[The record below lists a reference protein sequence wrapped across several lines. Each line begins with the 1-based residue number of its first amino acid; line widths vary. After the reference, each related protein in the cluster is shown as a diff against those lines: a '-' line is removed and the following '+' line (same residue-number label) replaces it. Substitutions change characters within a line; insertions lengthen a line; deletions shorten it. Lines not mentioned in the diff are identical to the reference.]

1 MKEKKKNRKL
11 LFQIGVVLIPVF
23 LGLMAGILWV
33 IYDSSVDGYLEAQ
46 NTHMEIFLNQVY
58 AGCILADYA
67 DQDMEDV
74 KEWAFKRLASDPEA
88 AAEAITQEENDAAFK
103 DLMDDKV
110 SQVWTLSWLEN
121 SSDAVQRYAI
131 KTIYEE
137 TQTHFQ
143 NDYIDQKYDDLFVV
157 DLTDEHKGLVLYE
170 SLRKDGTRHVGDH
183 YDLNASNH
191 SAIEK
196 LLESGKD
203 EIVFERSDDI
213 PAKGSYY
220 IGYKPIYL
228 NGKLYAA
235 IGLVYNWKG
244 IHDAVISTMNKAWLL
259 GIGGF
264 VLAMGIILAVLYRK
278 SIRPLTRIQG
288 IVREYTKDKNAEET
302 LSRTAEINDR
312 NEFGL
317 LSDDIAGMVTEIDHY
332 TKENIR
338 LAGEKER
345 TEKELY
351 EAQVSV
357 MVSQIQ
363 PHFMYNALTSIAM
376 MCTIDPDVAQEATV
390 TFADY
395 LRGNMD
401 SLKQKEPVPF
411 EIELEHLKKYIYI
424 EQLRFGKKLNIEYDI
439 QTTTFKL
446 PLLSIQPLVE
456 NAVKHGVGMKKE
468 GGTVTIATRE
478 TDTTYEVIVS
488 DDGVGFDA
496 EEVKNRQKSKSDGR
510 SHVGM
515 ENIKKRL
522 HDQCGADVVIKSVV
536 GEGTTAKVII
546 PKVTDSKDTDPN
558 ETGSK

>member
-1 MKEKKKNRKL
+1 MEKKKNRKL

-23 LGLMAGILWV
+23 IGLMAGILWV

-46 NTHMEIFLNQVY
+46 NTHMEIFLKQVY
-58 AGCILADYA
+58 VGSILRDDS
-67 DQDMEDV
+67 DQDTVDMR
-74 KEWAFKRLASDPEA
+74 EWAIRRLASDPEV
-88 AAEAITQEENDAAFK
+88 AAEEITQEENDAMYEELMK
-103 DLMDDKV
+103 DTTD
-110 SQVWTLSWLEN
+110 QVWTAPWVER
-121 SSDAVQRYAI
+121 SSDIIQRYVI
-131 KTIYEE
+131 KSFYYDTQSSFQDAYNDLKYE
-137 TQTHFQ
+137 
-143 NDYIDQKYDDLFVV
+143 DLFIV
-157 DLTDEHKGLVLYE
+157 DLTEEHRGLVLFE
-170 SLRKDGTRHVGDH
+170 SLRKEGNRHVGDH
-183 YDLNASNH
+183 FNLNTSDH
-191 SAIEK
+191 PAIAAM
-196 LLESGKD
+196 LESGKD

-213 PAKGSYY
+213 PYEGKYY

-228 NGKLYAA
+228 NDKLYAA
-235 IGLVYNWKG
+235 IGLVYNWES
-244 IHDAVISTMNKAWLL
+244 IRDAVISTMNKAWIL
-259 GIGGF
+259 GIGGI
-264 VLAMGIILAVLYRK
+264 VLAMGIILTVLYRK

-302 LSRTAEINDR
+302 LSRTAEIKDR

-424 EQLRFGKKLNIEYDI
+424 EQLRFGKKLKVKYDI
-439 QTTTFKL
+439 QATAFKL

-456 NAVKHGVGMKKE
+456 NAVKHGVGMKRE

-478 TDTTYEVIVS
+478 TDTSYEVIIS

-496 EEVKNRQKSKSDGR
+496 AEVKKRQETKSDGR

-522 HDQCGADVVIKSVV
+522 HDQCQADVVITSVV

-546 PKVTDSKDTDPN
+546 PKGK
-558 ETGSK
+558 EIL